1 MFFNASAL
9 PLGFLDSLRILPQFI
24 VNWLTPLSLMGL
36 GVLAGFVILL
46 AMWAVGAALSMAP
59 SLGRIAESSSL
70 RWITLAILGGA
81 LLVVMT
87 ALSLPR
93 FAGWFAEGA
102 VVGLRNTALTVLFL
116 IPLAAAI
123 GMAIITLISRRTV
136 TEIPLALREGV
147 LFHISIVL
155 SIVAAVGLLS
165 PILIE
170 DPGEVIASLAR
181 LPYVGETK
189 ETIEL
194 PAPKLGEAPPEKK
207 HVVDAVA
214 AEVVRMSFSTNQP
227 LEVSTESAAASR
239 TDDIRFPGA
248 PVPREFSMDVKA
260 DERVHWL
267 RGSPTSAPLPE
278 GKLESLYIRNV
289 GEGPATLELT
299 IITEPTFPQAEI
311 IPITALCVVMLYLI
325 YLVQRSWMP
334 RLSAVS
340 LATSISELAQPMFLI
355 LVGIGVF
362 LLLFF
367 LFLPFHTFGEDIK
380 MLKNTGLQLVLVLC
394 IIQAVWAAGTS
405 VSEEIEGRT
414 ALTVLSKPINR
425 IQFIIG
431 KFLGIVWTV
440 GLMFLILGTV
450 FLFVV
455 SYKVV
460 YDGRASAVN
469 EVEWQDCFFEMTR
482 IVPGLALAFMET
494 VVLTAISVAISTRL
508 SMLANFSI
516 SFGIYVLGHLTP
528 LIVQSSVADFEPVK
542 FVGQLIATV
551 IPVLEHF
558 NIEAA
563 VSGGTGVPLEYLG
576 WALLYCM
583 MYVTLAM
590 LLALVLFEDRDVA

>member
-1 MFFNASAL
+1 MFFDASAL
-9 PLGFLDSLRILPQFI
+9 PLGFLDSLRIFPQFI
-24 VNWLTPLSLMGL
+24 VNWLTPLSLMGI

-46 AMWAVGAALSMAP
+46 ALWAVGAALSKAP
-59 SLGRIAESSSL
+59 LLGGIAESRSL
-70 RWITLAILGGA
+70 RWITLAILGGV
-81 LLVVMT
+81 LLVVM
-87 ALSLPR
+87 AGLSLPR
-93 FAGWFAEGA
+93 FADWFAEGV

-147 LFHISIVL
+147 LFHISMVL
-155 SIVAAVGLLS
+155 LIVAAVGLLS

-170 DPGEVIASLAR
+170 DPGEVFASLAR

-214 AEVVRMSFSTNQP
+214 EEVVRMSFSTNQP
-227 LEVSTESAAASR
+227 LVVSTEPAAASP
-239 TDDIRFPGA
+239 TDEIRFPGA
-248 PVPREFSMDVKA
+248 PVSEFSMDVKA
-260 DERVHWL
+260 DERVHWY
-267 RGSPTSAPLPE
+267 RGAPTSAPLPE
-278 GKLESLYIRNV
+278 GKLENLYIRNV
-289 GEGPATLELT
+289 GEGPATLALT
-299 IITEPTFPQAEI
+299 IVTESAFPQAAI

-334 RLSAVS
+334 RLSAIS

-355 LVGIGVF
+355 LVGIGIF
-362 LLLFF
+362 LLLMF
-367 LFLPFHTFGEDIK
+367 LFLPFNTFGEDIK

-394 IIQAVWAAGTS
+394 IIQAIWAAGTS

-460 YDGRASAVN
+460 FDGRAAAMN
-469 EVEWQDCFFEMTR
+469 EVEWQDCYFEMTR

-551 IPVLEHF
+551 IPVLEQF